1 MSIKIAKEK
10 LKWLTLIVNV
20 NNVHVIREVLIEKH
34 TSLVM
39 IETWTAAPE
48 SKVQQMLLPSFSN
61 SFIYWLC

>member
-1 MSIKIAKEK
+1 MPKKK
-10 LKWLTLIVNV
+10 LKWLTLVVNM
-20 NNVHVIREVLIEKH
+20 NNVHVIREVLIEKN

-48 SKVQQMLLPSFSN
+48 SKVQQMLLPSLSN